1 MDPAEFK
8 KQRRK
13 RSIIYHTVFS
23 AIFLTLGV
31 YLLISLQALIL
42 PMVLGFLAAYL
53 CMPLLDML
61 RRNGVPKG
69 AGILILF
76 LVFVILIMFISR
88 EVVRLIPDEQE
99 MLELQ
104 VNLQYQINEQY
115 RAYMGIEDLA
125 EDEDG
130 NLLYQVFGEELDPMM
145 STLNRFLMLDEYERE
160 QFEELR
166 NTYDHEGNPI
176 ISNHTWRHY
185 QQNLEELN
193 YLGIDEEMIEV
204 QDEGEE
210 EAEAT
215 REHSLIAEIISVAS
229 IWLIMPVVFLFMLVD
244 DGRLK
249 KSLISLVPNTYFEM
263 GLTALDNVDRA
274 IGNYLRGTFME
285 VVAVAATLWI
295 LLVMIGLDWGISII
309 LSLIAGIA
317 NVIPF
322 FGSVVGLV
330 VIALYALMESH
341 MGEINP
347 WLPFIQAD
355 HLLLWSVVVVM
366 LVQLIDNVYFKP
378 VIFGSVVDLHPLVVF
393 LAAIAGSVMFGF
405 IGLLFAIPVIV
416 VLKELYGTI
425 HRELKAYFLIY

>member
-1 MDPAEFK
+1 MDQTEFK

-23 AIFLTLGV
+23 VIFLSLGV

-61 RRNGVPKG
+61 RRNGLPKG

-76 LVFVILIMFISR
+76 LAFIILIMFISR
-88 EVVRLIPDEQE
+88 EVVRLIPDEPE

-104 VNLQYQINEQY
+104 VNLQYQINDRY
-115 RAYMGIEDLA
+115 RAYMGLEDLA
-125 EDEDG
+125 EDEEG

-145 STLNRFLMLDEYERE
+145 STLNRFLMLDERERE
-160 QFEELR
+160 KFEELR
-166 NTYDHEGNPI
+166 NIYDEDGEPL
-176 ISNHTWRHY
+176 ISNHSWNHY

-193 YLGIDEEMIEV
+193 YLGIDEEMVEV
-204 QDEGEE
+204 QEE
-210 EAEAT
+210 EAEEAEAP

-249 KSLISLVPNTYFEM
+249 KSLISMVPNTYFEM
-263 GLTALDNVDRA
+263 ALTALDNVDRA
-274 IGNYLRGTFME
+274 IGNYLRGTLLE
-285 VVAVAATLWI
+285 VVAVAVTFWI

-330 VIALYALMESH
+330 VIALYALLESH
-341 MGEINP
+341 MGEISP

-355 HLLLWSVVVVM
+355 HLILWSVVVVL

-416 VLKELYGTI
+416 VLKELYSTI